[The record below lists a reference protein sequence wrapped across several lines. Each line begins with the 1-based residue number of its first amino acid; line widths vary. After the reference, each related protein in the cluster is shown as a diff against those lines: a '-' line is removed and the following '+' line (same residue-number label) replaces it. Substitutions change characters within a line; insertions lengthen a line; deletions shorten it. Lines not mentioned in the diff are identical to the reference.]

1 MFAYAQDKGDPMTFL
16 TMRFDKTNG
25 SKQNPKE
32 RVNAR
37 LNLNLNVSRRAA
49 AFTLME
55 GLFGIAVM
63 GIVFVSLYTGMT
75 SGFQTLRTSQENLR
89 ATQIMVDKFE
99 NLRLYN
105 WGQITTPGFIPEAF
119 TARFAPNSKSRGI
132 VYTGT
137 VRIAPVTGKPY
148 AVDMRAVTITLSWE
162 ANGRPRT
169 QTLTSYV
176 SRFGLQNYIF

>member
-1 MFAYAQDKGDPMTFL
+1 MNIRSAI
-16 TMRFDKTNG
+16 
-25 SKQNPKE
+25 SK
-32 RVNAR
+32 AR
-37 LNLNLNVSRRAA
+37 QA
-49 AFTLME
+49 AFSLSE
-55 GLFGIAVM
+55 GLFGVAVV
-63 GIVFVSLYTGMT
+63 GIVFVSLYSGMATGFH
-75 SGFQTLRTSQENLR
+75 SIRDSQENLR